1 MIFQVF
7 AWVILAGVAQPWA
20 PSSPALPETPSPVFR
35 IIAVEASNDGHEESS
50 VDDEA
55 AGLRDLLKDLPF
67 DTFRVVTKN
76 EQAAPLGIDTVIPI
90 SAEYRFHV
98 VPSAYRPDSG
108 EVELRARVEMLEN
121 QRAVNALAADGVA
134 VPGKALVFRGFPLKG
149 REMAVIM
156 TLIPPEKD
164 QGQSPGEDENQVSRR
179 NRRPNSRKNRP
190 QNKRKPANV
199 NARIRSVTDRLKV
212 LRTWKPCYNLWKK
225 SIVGSNKKCEKGAI
239 GQRCARSGGDTLLF
253 RDTV

>member
-108 EVELRARVEMLEN
+108 EVELSARVEMLEN

-164 QGQSPGEDENQVSRR
+164 QGQSPGEDENQVSQAQPPPKLSEKSAAEQEETGERQRSDTERNGQAQGLENVEALLQSLEEIDRREQQEVRKRR
-179 NRRPNSRKNRP
+179 NRAEVRKE
-190 QNKRKPANV
+190 
-199 NARIRSVTDRLKV
+199 
-212 LRTWKPCYNLWKK
+212 WW
-225 SIVGSNKKCEKGAI
+225 
-239 GQRCARSGGDTLLF
+239 
-253 RDTV
+253 